1 MTEQPNTEMKN
12 SDAPVDQDQVAPQ
25 APAEVDGLAEKA
37 EQAEKESEAHDDGGY
52 GH

>member
-12 SDAPVDQDQVAPQ
+12 SDAPGDQDQAAQ
-25 APAEVDGLAEKA
+25 QQPAEVDGLAAKA
-37 EQAEKESEAHDDGGY
+37 EQAEKETVADDDGGY